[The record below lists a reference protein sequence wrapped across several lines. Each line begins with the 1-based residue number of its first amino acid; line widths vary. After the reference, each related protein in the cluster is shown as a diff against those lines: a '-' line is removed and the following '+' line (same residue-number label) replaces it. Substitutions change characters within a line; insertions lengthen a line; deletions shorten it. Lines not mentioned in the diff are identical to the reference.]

1 MIYKF
6 IIIFLLIPIIS
17 FSIDKFSGNPILKNY
32 RTADASPQ
40 VWNDGKLWV
49 YTSSDYEQATN
60 YSKMDHYKCCLLYTS
75 DAADD

>member
-49 YTSSDYEQATN
+49 YTSRLIAATN
-60 YSKMDHYKCCLLYTS
+60 YSKMDHYKCYSTNVIW
-75 DAADD
+75 